1 MGLIRESLRCQF
13 SLNER
18 TYLLSVLT
26 KSFDKESELKSLC
39 ILLAST
45 LDDDSER
52 IWATSDC
59 VLVILHSYLGALLI
73 NNSTF

>member
-1 MGLIRESLRCQF
+1 MGLIRESLGVNF

-18 TYLLSVLT
+18 TYFLSVLT

-45 LDDDSER
+45 LDDSER
-52 IWATSDC
+52 IWATSEC

>member
-1 MGLIRESLRCQF
+1 MGLIRESLGVNF

-18 TYLLSVLT
+18 TYFLSVLT

-45 LDDDSER
+45 LDDSE
-52 IWATSDC
+52 TEN
-59 VLVILHSYLGALLI
+59 LGDDI
-73 NNSTF
+73 